1 LLAPASRG
9 PCHIGRPLFCP
20 YYTAKVPRGIGT
32 ELMRWRAE
40 LASPARLCLASG
52 AAAVIAS
59 LVTGWTPHSVRK
71 LEFPSPEMETLP
83 PNDLVSPDREQSSD
97 AELFFRPSPSFQLAS
112 IPSGFVH
119 SHLSEQ
125 AHGYYGPAAGNSLG
139 PDATRSSRVEHNRGN
154 LFNDAQ
160 LASIKA
166 RLKLNTNQQELWR
179 PVESALRAIRWSR
192 QEAGLNAHKV
202 RSLELNSEEM
212 KRLETAAASLIATL
226 REDQKEEV
234 RTLTRL
240 MGLEQLASQFSK

>member
-1 LLAPASRG
+1 MHWRG
-9 PCHIGRPLFCP
+9 
-20 YYTAKVPRGIGT
+20 
-32 ELMRWRAE
+32 E

-71 LEFPSPEMETLP
+71 LEFPSTEMEAPGLP
-83 PNDLVSPDREQSSD
+83 PNDPVPPDREQSSD
-97 AELFFRPSPSFQLAS
+97 AELFFKAFPSFQLAS
-112 IPSGFVH
+112 VPSGFVH
-119 SHLSEQ
+119 SPLAEQ
-125 AHGYYGPAAGNSLG
+125 AYGYNGPAAGNRLG
-139 PDATRSSRVEHNRGN
+139 PDATRSSRVEHNRDN

-166 RLKLNTNQQELWR
+166 RLKLNANQQELWR

-192 QEAGLNAHKV
+192 QGAGLNAHKV
-202 RSLELNSEEM
+202 RSLELNSEEL
-212 KRLETAAASLIATL
+212 KRLETAAAPLIATL

-240 MGLEQLASQFSK
+240 MGFEQLASQF

>member
-1 LLAPASRG
+1 
-9 PCHIGRPLFCP
+9 
-20 YYTAKVPRGIGT
+20 
-32 ELMRWRAE
+32 MRWRAE

-71 LEFPSPEMETLP
+71 LEFSSTEIEAPRLP
-83 PNDLVSPDREQSSD
+83 PNDPVPPDREQSSD

-125 AHGYYGPAAGNSLG
+125 AYGPAAGNRLG
-139 PDATRSSRVEHNRGN
+139 PDATRSSRVEHNRDN

-166 RLKLNTNQQELWR
+166 RLKLNANQQELWR

-202 RSLELNSEEM
+202 RSLELNSEEL
-212 KRLETAAASLIATL
+212 KKLETAAAPLIATL